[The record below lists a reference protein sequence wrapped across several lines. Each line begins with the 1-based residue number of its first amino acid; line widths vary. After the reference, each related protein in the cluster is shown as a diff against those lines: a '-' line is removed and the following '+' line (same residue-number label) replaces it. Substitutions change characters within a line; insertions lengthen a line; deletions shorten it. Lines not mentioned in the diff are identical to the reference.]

1 MFSLGWGNDE
11 RSKKRLFY
19 GQDYS
24 NGKEGSME
32 RKVLIG
38 LMALVIG
45 ISVFGCAGLKPTP
58 DKIASI
64 KVSLDTVERLNA
76 IAAKPPYQGTDVLV
90 FRINFRL
97 TNPNHVLAK
106 VDNLYFETKIDDGTR
121 EKMVVLAGSMPSL
134 FIPAGGEVTWS
145 YADPLLY
152 GGLFGQII
160 TRGLGGEAGMKGAA
174 EKREQI
180 WQGLGADKMKFF
192 VDGNITSSL
201 PDFPNLGSVYN
212 QFSMEFAVPGL

>member
-1 MFSLGWGNDE
+1 
-11 RSKKRLFY
+11 
-19 GQDYS
+19 
-24 NGKEGSME
+24 ME

-45 ISVFGCAGLKPTP
+45 VYVFGCAGMKPAP
-58 DKIASI
+58 DKMASVT
-64 KVSLDTVERLNA
+64 VSLDTVERLNA

-97 TNPNHVLAK
+97 TNPNNVLAK

-121 EKMVVLAGSMPSL
+121 EKMVVLAGSMPSM
-134 FIPAGGEVTWS
+134 FIPAGGEAIWS

-174 EKREQI
+174 DKREQI
-180 WQGLGADKMKFF
+180 WQSLGADKMNFF

>member
-1 MFSLGWGNDE
+1 MDKKALFLLMVVVLG
-11 RSKKRLFY
+11 L
-19 GQDYS
+19 
-24 NGKEGSME
+24 
-32 RKVLIG
+32 
-38 LMALVIG
+38 G
-45 ISVFGCAGLKPTP
+45 IFGCAGMKPAP
-58 DKIASI
+58 DKMAPV

-90 FRINFRL
+90 FRINFKL
-97 TNPNHVLAK
+97 SNPNNVLAK

-121 EKMVVLAGSMPSL
+121 EKMVVLAGSMPSML
-134 FIPAGGEVTWS
+134 IPAGGEATWL

-152 GGLFGQII
+152 GGVFGQII

-180 WQGLGADKMKFF
+180 WQSLGADKMKFF

-212 QFSMEFAVPGL
+212 QFNMEFAVPGL